1 MPLPGTP
8 LVWAPRTAADT
19 LDASSNGSGTM
30 ASLAN
35 LIPDPTTRNLWQC
48 RPAAVKVTDLAE
60 HGFPSAS
67 FISCWINVGTRVYG
81 MVSVAGGHDVPF
93 CYDVQTQMFI
103 PITGAVAANSPIS
116 PQTFGNWNPPHM
128 ELIGSKI
135 IVAHPGFTGTAGAF
149 FGVIDVLNA
158 FALTW
163 TATNTSPTALVFPP
177 QWVSNFNGRC
187 WFLVNP
193 PNQQPAAYFSDVLL
207 PTQITNANQIL
218 TFDDNTPLTCSAGLA
233 LSNQLGGI
241 IQALMIFKGVSNIYQ
256 IIGDA
261 AFGTLSKNT
270 LNVATG
276 TFAPNTVCSTEKGL
290 LFMAPDGVRLI
301 DFTAK
306 VGDPIGKDG
315 DGITVPFISI
325 LVPSRAA
332 AAYNFGVYRVQVQN
346 GAASAT
352 TAVVAGNAFSNGFS
366 NGFSGGIPSVKPV
379 EQQQEWWYDDV
390 RNLWSG
396 PHSTKMSLGIPYQN
410 SFLITIQNAGAIIF
424 QSDPFQSFT
433 STFVENG
440 NPLTYAWQTSY
451 LPDTDQMAEVCM
463 IESTLHMALVAG
475 QTTSVLALNQD
486 GVPLDQVSIAA
497 SGTPTNWNQFN
508 WNNANWNGST
518 LGNALYPRR
527 MDWTAPLVF
536 RRLSLLATGN
546 SAHGLKIGR
555 LHLKYQVLGY
565 LQQTG

>member
-1 MPLPGTP
+1 MSTLPGTP

-30 ASLAN
+30 SNLAN

-48 RPAAVKVTDLAE
+48 RPAAVKITDLSAN
-60 HGFPSAS
+60 GFAGAT
-67 FISCWINVGTRVYG
+67 FISCWMNVGTRVYG
-81 MVSVAGGHDVPF
+81 MVSTTRNAGRDEPF
-93 CYDVQTQMFI
+93 CYDVLTQMFI
-103 PITGAVAANSPIS
+103 PIAGVTAANSPIS
-116 PQTFGNWNPPHM
+116 PATFGNWNPPHM

-135 IVAHPGFTGTAGAF
+135 IVAHPGFTGAAGAF
-149 FGVIDVLNA
+149 FGVIDVLNP

-163 TATNTSPTALVFPP
+163 TATNTAPTALVFPP

-193 PNQQPAAYFSDVLL
+193 PNQQPAAYFSDELL

-218 TFDDNTPLTCSAGLA
+218 TFDDNNPLTCAAGLA

-241 IQALMIFKGVSNIYQ
+241 IQALMVFKSVDNIYQ
-256 IIGDA
+256 ITGDA
-261 AFGTLSKNT
+261 AFGTLAKNT

-301 DFTAK
+301 DFNAK
-306 VGDPIGKDG
+306 VSDPIGKDG

-332 AAYNFGVYRVQVQN
+332 ASYNSGVYRVQVQN
-346 GAASAT
+346 GAAQAIGS
-352 TAVVAGNAFSNGFS
+352 GFS
-366 NGFSGGIPSVKPV
+366 SGFSSAFGGGGPV
-379 EQQQEWWYDDV
+379 QQQEWWYDDV
-390 RNLWSG
+390 RSLWSG
-396 PHSTKMSLGIPYQN
+396 PHTTKMSIGLEYQN
-410 SFLITIQNAGAIIF
+410 TFLITIQNAGAVIF

-440 NPLTYAWQTSY
+440 VPLTYAWQTSY

-463 IESTLHMALVAG
+463 IQSTLHMALVSG
-475 QTTSVLALNQD
+475 QSTVVTAINQD
-486 GVPLDQVSIAA
+486 GVPLDQVTIAS

-508 WNNANWNGST
+508 WNNANWNGTT
-518 LGNALYPRR
+518 LGNALYPRP
-527 MDWTAPLVF
+527 MEWTGPLVF
-536 RRLSLLATGN
+536 RRLSLLAAGL
-546 SAHGLKIGR
+546 SAQGLKIGR
-555 LHLKYQVLGY
+555 LHMRYQVLNY